1 MFEETARPPKG
12 TKFEGAMNKS
22 VLIGLGSALTL
33 ACLALLVV
41 GYSPEAFRVRREKTD
56 VVAIDPSCTKKI
68 TMDLKLLFQEPGF
81 WADAAGTILVLP
93 KINRCKSFWLSTT
106 NGAAMVRLWSSEAV
120 FNGDPRDKNR
130 LLAPIRN
137 DGPSKI
143 YEVSTEGLSEHWSLS
158 IDHAFTAKRSGFDR
172 YELEGDLSLSIG
184 DWSLRAEP
192 GPAYSIAGTG
202 EWTMAVVSE
211 ARPEDRDLLFQT
223 GAVFARITEFKDI
236 FGILVS
242 TLLGLGLATVVQ
254 GLAIESERKRRRG
267 EQVRPISG

>member
-1 MFEETARPPKG
+1 
-12 TKFEGAMNKS
+12 MNKS

-33 ACLALLVV
+33 ACLALLVA
-41 GYSPEAFRVRREKTD
+41 GYAPEAFRVHKAKTQ
-56 VVAIDPSCTKKI
+56 VVAIDPTCTKNV

-81 WADAAGTILVLP
+81 WAGAAGTILVVP

-106 NGAAMVRLWSSEAV
+106 NGPAMVRLWSSEAV

-130 LLAPIRN
+130 LLTPIRN

-143 YEVSTEGLSEHWSLS
+143 YEVSTEGLNEHWSLS

-202 EWTMAVVSE
+202 EWTMKVVSE

-223 GAVFARITEFKDI
+223 GAVFARITECKDV
-236 FGILVS
+236 FGIMIS

-254 GLAIESERKRRRG
+254 GLAIESEPKRRRRG